1 MALGRDDGAMT
12 EIEHGVRVERR
23 GAVEIWTLGR
33 PERMNALARST
44 VRKLGQLARAVEK
57 DGDVRAVILTG
68 AGDRA
73 FCAGADLK
81 ERRGMSEEDVRDFL
95 ALYRSVFGALDRLS
109 KPIIAALNGVAFGG
123 GLELALACDFRVMAS
138 AAKIGLTEVSLAII
152 PGAGG
157 TQRLTRIVG
166 EAKAKELIL
175 FSRRMDAEEAKRLG
189 VVTAVA
195 DDALAAALE
204 MAQTFEKAAPIAVS
218 AALEAIDAASDL
230 PLDAGLIHERRCY
243 ERTLESEDRLE
254 ALAAFQEKRSP
265 VYRGV
270 SRALDD
276 AGLPARL

>member
-270 SRALDD
+270 
-276 AGLPARL
+276 